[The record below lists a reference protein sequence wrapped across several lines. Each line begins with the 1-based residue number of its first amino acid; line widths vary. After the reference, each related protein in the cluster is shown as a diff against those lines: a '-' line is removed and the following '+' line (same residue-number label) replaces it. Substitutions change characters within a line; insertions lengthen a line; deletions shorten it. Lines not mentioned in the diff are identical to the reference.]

1 MREYF
6 LVLHLHHQ
14 NEKNIIARRSGHTHQ
29 LMTLL
34 SVLPTLCP
42 SLVTLRDEGGFGVD
56 DNDYDD
62 FGVGVVVLKSSFLS
76 SPPLTRFSVQW
87 NESLALQEK
96 FSQEELNFGEQS
108 PRWCEIL
115 SVRRQC
121 FCTEVNHTFFSERVS
136 VSFQVKQRK
145 ENIVKRTQF
154 FADHR
159 WLVVDRSFVI
169 LSVCSAAL
177 CQRQDQVLGLEWLRL
192 LLHQRIT
199 RSVFRLQ
206 SDRHFHH
213 ISRHPWLGLLL
224 LSPWM
229 QVEFLHLHVSVPW
242 LLPWM
247 EPMEATL
254 KVWVII
260 IEVPNQLLDKLL

>member
-136 VSFQVKQRK
+136 VSFQVKHRERK
-145 ENIVKRTQF
+145 TSSRELSSSLIIV
-154 FADHR
+154 D
-159 WLVVDRSFVI
+159 
-169 LSVCSAAL
+169 
-177 CQRQDQVLGLEWLRL
+177 L
-192 LLHQRIT
+192 LLIVVSSFCRYVQLRYVNGRI
-199 RSVFRLQ
+199 RSWGWNDCGYF
-206 SDRHFHH
+206 F
-213 ISRHPWLGLLL
+213 IN
-224 LSPWM
+224 
-229 QVEFLHLHVSVPW
+229 E
-242 LLPWM
+242 
-247 EPMEATL
+247 
-254 KVWVII
+254 
-260 IEVPNQLLDKLL
+260 